1 MIPIFTVVLISDKN
15 ENAIINGKHVALF
28 HLSKYFDKLYGN
40 IVYKTQIEMNNF
52 SQVSVS
58 LVFAAILEFWF
69 SGFSRLTIYKPIT
82 AITAFLITFLIK
94 INNKK
99 ISKLLTLSK
108 YFGPKFH
115 MQSYFVL
122 HMWNIFEHLYL
133 RYNW

>member
-69 SGFSRLTIYKPIT
+69 SGFSRLTTYKPIT
-82 AITAFLITFLIK
+82 TITAFLIAFLIK

-99 ISKLLTLSK
+99 LNQIISKLLTLSK
-108 YFGPKFH
+108 YFGSKFH

-122 HMWNIFEHLYL
+122 HMWNIFEHP
-133 RYNW
+133 